1 MITGSKN
8 WTQRLTLTSRLALQ
22 RGTYIDIGRSFNQ
35 IGTQNLWP
43 PYFYDESLDL
53 NGLYLSIRTI
63 PKECCYRGG
72 KESTISPEEQ
82 RFEQLQFLL
91 NFQLLHSL
99 KPIQAH
105 YIE

>member
-8 WTQRLTLTSRLALQ
+8 WTQRLTLILRLTLQ

-35 IGTQNLWP
+35 TGTPNLWP
-43 PYFYDESLDL
+43 PSFYDESLDL

-63 PKECCYRGG
+63 PKESCYRGG
-72 KESTISPEEQ
+72 KESTINPEER
-82 RFEQLQFLL
+82 RFEQLRFLL

-99 KPIQAH
+99 KSIQAH